1 MDLTKIFLFFLLGFI
16 SSSQYVSG
24 NTRSR
29 VPTRQLKRQDYN
41 QYQSY
46 QSGLVDNDIGV
57 QYPSGP
63 EQSSY
68 AVFKKTEEDERK
80 PVMFPSPPPPEQEEA
95 ASTPAPATEHV
106 EQSERYISLPKN
118 YAFSYSVKDQS
129 SGDDFSHSQAH
140 NGQSTKGEYRVK
152 LPDGRMQIV
161 SYTADNSGYRA
172 DVRYVMDESH
182 HSQQNNYENQV
193 PNYVHDFTN
202 NAYPS
207 DNGYEPFRDNH
218 IRDYNPPSHYS
229 PSAAPSLAPPLPS
242 LEPSGPG
249 HVNSLEYSG
258 EYQVYNPKQGH
269 PSGSGLG
276 YYAEAPTPTTPQ
288 PSPAHLKTPK
298 QLGHDVN
305 YLLNLVTPTKHS
317 LSLFHHTNLKPA
329 HVSYETTTQNTEL
342 DNDLYGGKYN
352 YNPVKSATPSTNKNQ
367 GMRYHYETMGSK
379 PSDVK
384 QAQGF
389 RPSPPHYAPSVLV
402 NVEPPNLGPAQPIQ
416 ANYVTLPR
424 EKLPYTYGQSFTFTD
439 QDNNYQANN
448 IENSELKQKEQTTTE
463 ESLTMRPHIKY
474 NTKPSVLQNSKPQ
487 KSTILHQPATPT
499 PQHPKQ
505 YVSQTPSAQYYTSS
519 ITTAVPFNEISQH
532 TSGTTLNSYT
542 DYSGEYYTNTKP
554 IQEDNSEIK
563 SYKTP
568 KKQFSKLVLPVTTIR
583 PNYGPPHHP
592 QPTHSPQPTYIS
604 HPSPHP
610 SQQPLYTP
618 QASYSPHPSPQP
630 SHAPHP
636 SQQSLYTPPPSYS
649 PHPSYAPH
657 TSSPQKLVFLQPSI
671 SPVYINSLE
680 DNKPSLELS
689 YLKDV
694 PSDSVY
700 LKHNADP
707 TSQESSLEEK
717 PRPYD
722 SYSFST
728 SVSPNPT
735 PLYTQA
741 ATSSEEYSKES
752 LYSFVPSVRQEYD
765 LGNAESSHY
774 SSGSSEQGSTSA
786 SGEEQVS
793 TTPKVEENK
802 RQRKAAT
809 SSHSTI
815 SSSSSTNSHS
825 SRRVHSNQERR
836 RS

>member
-1 MDLTKIFLFFLLGFI
+1 LSQWRHFSFHTRLFVLLYLL
-16 SSSQYVSG
+16 Q
-24 NTRSR
+24 
-29 VPTRQLKRQDYN
+29 
-41 QYQSY
+41 
-46 QSGLVDNDIGV
+46 
-57 QYPSGP
+57 
-63 EQSSY
+63 
-68 AVFKKTEEDERK
+68 
-80 PVMFPSPPPPEQEEA
+80 
-95 ASTPAPATEHV
+95 
-106 EQSERYISLPKN
+106 LPKN

-182 HSQQNNYENQV
+182 QSQHNNYENQV

-202 NAYPS
+202 NAHPS
-207 DNGYEPFRDNH
+207 DNGYEPYRDNH
-218 IRDYNPPSHYS
+218 IRDYNPPSYYP
-229 PSAAPSLAPPLPS
+229 PSAAPSLAPPVPS
-242 LEPSGPG
+242 LEPTGHG

-258 EYQVYNPKQGH
+258 EYQVYNPKPGH
-269 PSGSGLG
+269 PSDAGLG
-276 YYAEAPTPTTPQ
+276 YYVQTPSSTPSPQ
-288 PSPAHLKTPK
+288 PPAHLKTPK

-305 YLLNLVTPTKHS
+305 YLLNLVSPTKHS
-317 LSLFHHTNLKPA
+317 LSLFHHNNLNPA
-329 HVSYETTTQNTEL
+329 HVSYETTTQNSEL

-352 YNPVKSATPSTNKNQ
+352 YNPVKAATPNINKNQ

-379 PSDVK
+379 HSDVK

-424 EKLPYTYGQSFTFTD
+424 ERLPYKYNGQSFINPIMVHD
-439 QDNNYQANN
+439 SNYQANN

-499 PQHPKQ
+499 PQLPKQ
-505 YVSQTPSAQYYTSS
+505 YVSQTPSAQFYTSS

-554 IQEDNSEIK
+554 IQEDDSETK

-583 PNYGPPHHP
+583 PNYGPAHNP

-604 HPSPHP
+604 HPSP
-610 SQQPLYTP
+610 
-618 QASYSPHPSPQP
+618 QP

-636 SQQSLYTPPPSYS
+636 SSQPLYTPQPSYS
-649 PHPSYAPH
+649 PYPSYAPH
-657 TSSPQKLVFLQPSI
+657 TSSPQKLVVLQPSI
-671 SPVYINSLE
+671 SPVYKE
-680 DNKPSLELS
+680 
-689 YLKDV
+689 V
-694 PSDSVY
+694 PSDLVY

-707 TSQESSLEEK
+707 TSQESIEEK

-722 SYSFST
+722 SYSFPT
-728 SVSPNPT
+728 SVSPSPT
-735 PLYTQA
+735 TLYTQA

-752 LYSFVPSVRQEYD
+752 LYSFVPSVRHEYD

-774 SSGSSEQGSTSA
+774 SSGSSEQESTST
-786 SGEEQVS
+786 SGEEQMS
-793 TTPKVEENK
+793 TTPKVEENI
-802 RQRKAAT
+802 RQRKATT
-809 SSHSTI
+809 SIHSNI
-815 SSSSSTNSHS
+815 NSRSSSSSTNKHI
-825 SRRVHSNQERR
+825 SRRPNINQEKR